1 MKFCS
6 HCGKELTSEENLSGQ
21 CSSCGAKLSALAQQ
35 TETQAP
41 SSEPTEIDERVFFKT
56 DNISSALMFLGIVG
70 MVFVV
75 ILSIAIVNTF
85 GQFSFILFGAAAA
98 GGLALMG
105 VAKCIQYLY
114 EVKQIMMESDHS
126 NSGSQSE
133 ETVPSPAPKQKSV
146 LKKDG
151 LSVALTLLGA
161 VGMILV
167 VALTVGAANDLGPFT
182 FVLFGA
188 AVTSGLTLIGIARCV
203 QYLYE
208 IRQLMLE
215 KERHQSGKNDK
226 TL

>member
-6 HCGKELTSEENLSGQ
+6 HCGKELTSEEKRAGQ
-21 CSSCGAKLSALAQQ
+21 CSSCGATLSSQAQQ
-35 TETQAP
+35 IGTQTP
-41 SSEPTEIDERVFFKT
+41 SSAPAEIGARVFFKT
-56 DNISSALMFLGIVG
+56 DPVSSALMFLGIIG

-75 ILSIAIVNTF
+75 ILSIAMVNTF
-85 GQFSFILFGAAAA
+85 GQFAFVLFGAAAA

-105 VAKCIQYLY
+105 IAKCIQYLY
-114 EVKQIMMESDHS
+114 EVKQIMMESNHS
-126 NSGSQSE
+126 NPVQQSE
-133 ETVPSPAPKQKSV
+133 ETFPSPAPKQKAV
-146 LKKDG
+146 FKKDG

-167 VALTVGAANDLGPFT
+167 VALTVGVANDLGPFT

-188 AVTSGLTLIGIARCV
+188 AVTSGLALIGIAKCV
-203 QYLYE
+203 QHLYE

-215 KERHQSGKNDK
+215 QERRRAGKNDK

>member
-6 HCGKELTSEENLSGQ
+6 HCGKELTSGEKRSGQ
-21 CSSCGAKLSALAQQ
+21 CSSCGAKLSSQAQQ
-35 TETQAP
+35 TGAQAP
-41 SSEPTEIDERVFFKT
+41 SSEPTEIDERIFFKT
-56 DNISSALMFLGIVG
+56 DHISSALMFLGIIG

-85 GQFSFILFGAAAA
+85 GQLAFILFGAAAA

-105 VAKCIQYLY
+105 IAKCIQYLY
-114 EVKQIMMESDHS
+114 EVKQIMMESD
-126 NSGSQSE
+126 NPNPVQQSE
-133 ETVPSPAPKQKSV
+133 ETIPSPAPKQKAV
-146 LKKDG
+146 FKKDG
-151 LSVALTLLGA
+151 LSVALTFLSA
-161 VGMILV
+161 IGMILV
-167 VALTVGAANDLGPFT
+167 ITLAVGVVNDLGPFA

-208 IRQLMLE
+208 IRQLMPK
-215 KERHQSGKNDK
+215 KERCQADKNDK

>member
-6 HCGKELTSEENLSGQ
+6 HCGKELTSEEKSAGQ
-21 CSSCGAKLSALAQQ
+21 CSSCGVKLSALAQQ

-41 SSEPTEIDERVFFKT
+41 SSDPTEIDERIFFKT
-56 DNISSALMFLGIVG
+56 DTVSSALMFLGIIG
-70 MVFVV
+70 MIFVV

-85 GQFSFILFGAAAA
+85 GQFAFILFGAAAA

-105 VAKCIQYLY
+105 IAKCIQYLY

-126 NSGSQSE
+126 NPVQQSE
-133 ETVPSPAPKQKSV
+133 KTVPSPAPKQKAV
-146 LKKDG
+146 FKKDG

-167 VALTVGAANDLGPFT
+167 IALTVGAANDLGPFT

-203 QYLYE
+203 QFLYE

-215 KERHQSGKNDK
+215 KERHQADKNGK

>member
-6 HCGKELTSEENLSGQ
+6 HCGKELTSEEKSAGQ
-21 CSSCGAKLSALAQQ
+21 CSSCGVKLSALAQQ

-41 SSEPTEIDERVFFKT
+41 SSAPTEIDERVFFKT

-75 ILSIAIVNTF
+75 ILSIVIVNTF
-85 GQFSFILFGAAAA
+85 GQFAFILFGAAAA

-133 ETVPSPAPKQKSV
+133 APAPKQKSV

-215 KERHQSGKNDK
+215 KERHQAGKNDK

>member
-21 CSSCGAKLSALAQQ
+21 CSSCGAKLSSQDQQ
-35 TETQAP
+35 IGTQAP
-41 SSEPTEIDERVFFKT
+41 SFAPTEIDERVFFKT
-56 DNISSALMFLGIVG
+56 DNISSALMFLGIIG

-75 ILSIAIVNTF
+75 ILSIAIVNHF

-133 ETVPSPAPKQKSV
+133 APAPKQKSV

-215 KERHQSGKNDK
+215 KERHQAGKNDK